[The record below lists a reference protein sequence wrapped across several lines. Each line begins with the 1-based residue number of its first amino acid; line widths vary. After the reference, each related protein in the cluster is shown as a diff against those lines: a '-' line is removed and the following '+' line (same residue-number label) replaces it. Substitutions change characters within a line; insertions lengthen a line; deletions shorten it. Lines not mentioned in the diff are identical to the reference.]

1 MIRAFLQS
9 VLVSQSVLDGV
20 QGETLWGGEGEDST
34 LADATTTTTTTTTA
48 ATTTTALLLS
58 KQPDEALFGVQLGQD
73 TTEAKQAKPLV
84 VENRKWS
91 MRPSGCG
98 GLAAASGFRWRQR
111 AGRVD

>member
-1 MIRAFLQS
+1 MVHRSSLGYYGPRYYEPVRAAQPAANFP
-9 VLVSQSVLDGV
+9 VEVGV
-20 QGETLWGGEGEDST
+20 GPGGEEEGEDRT
-34 LADATTTTTTTTTA
+34 ADATTTTTTTTTT

-98 GLAAASGFRWRQR
+98 LWWSRRC
-111 AGRVD
+111 